1 MLTYLF
7 YRLNMCVILFLVVL
21 KSRQVILLLMLLL
34 NLLVI
39 LFVFLNSL
47 VHLCLLKAS
56 YSPSYCIVKRCD
68 FHLVNK
74 VIIKTRC
81 SVSVC
86 HKVHKSVLVS
96 VSINIFHASPHCVVN
111 VIIAPTYQHYNLTNN
126 VNKSVFSASTVSF
139 LPALTLSINPVM
151 PLHFRNVL
159 ISVNT
164 ICHVCKVSLY
174 IPPSIN
180 TIKTLVD
187 YVSHNERHV
196 QCSKCIS
203 FKSSVSY
210 F

>member
-1 MLTYLF
+1 
-7 YRLNMCVILFLVVL
+7 MCVILFLVVL
-21 KSRQVILLLMLLL
+21 KSRQVILLMLLL

-81 SVSVC
+81 SVSIC
-86 HKVHKSVLVS
+86 RKVHKSVLVS

-196 QCSKCIS
+196 QFSKCIS